1 MSKYA
6 LDRHYCGYDTRR
18 TLDSLISGSLNPEEE
33 LEIKKTKMGIAEVQR
48 SILLVSL
55 KRCYSSY

>member
-1 MSKYA
+1 MPEHAQDS
-6 LDRHYCGYDTRR
+6 HYYDCDTRR
-18 TLDSLISGSLNPEEE
+18 TLDSLISGSLNLEEE

>member
-18 TLDSLISGSLNPEEE
+18 TLDGLISGSFNPEEE
-33 LEIKKTKMGIAEVQR
+33 LEIKKTKMGITWIQR

-55 KRCYSSY
+55 ERCYSSH